1 MLASGKRKWLKDCKD
16 APAAP
21 YVHINIS
28 RPIKQY
34 LLVASL
40 MFPVT
45 ALVFDLWLS
54 PFAA

>member
-1 MLASGKRKWLKDCKD
+1 MLASGKRKWLKDCKH

-21 YVHINIS
+21 HVHINIS
-28 RPIKQY
+28 KPIKQY